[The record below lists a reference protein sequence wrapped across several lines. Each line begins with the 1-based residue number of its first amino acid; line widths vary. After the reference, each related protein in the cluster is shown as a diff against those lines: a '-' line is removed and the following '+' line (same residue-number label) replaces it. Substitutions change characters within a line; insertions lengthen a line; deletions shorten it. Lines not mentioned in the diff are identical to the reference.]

1 MDCDMI
7 HIGSTRVQ
15 KLFAQRYNRRVA
27 SMPSAKDLKTM
38 LKGFGMSQAG
48 DKGTLEARIALFNTC
63 KSMQLVSAE
72 GINPLVL

>member
-1 MDCDMI
+1 
-7 HIGSTRVQ
+7 
-15 KLFAQRYNRRVA
+15 
-27 SMPSAKDLKTM
+27 MPSAKDLKTM